1 MTYFETIKCFDEEV
15 YHIEYH
21 QQRMTKAIGL
31 NFNLQDYI
39 YPPSGKLLKCK
50 LTYNEDG
57 IIDISYDSYIPRE
70 IKIFKFIL
78 DDTIEYKYKSI
89 FRKKIDILFSKR
101 DNADEIIIVKDGLIT
116 DTSIA
121 NIAIYDGI
129 HWITPRSPLLEGTTR
144 ARLLE
149 DKKLIVKDI
158 SVEEFKKAHKVALMN
173 AMIDF
178 KVIDDFQLLLL

>member
-1 MTYFETIKCFDEEV
+1 MFFETIKCFDEEV

-21 QQRMTKAIGL
+21 QQRMAKVVGL

-39 YPPSGKLLKCK
+39 YPPSNKLLKCK
-50 LTYNEDG
+50 LTYDEDG
-57 IIDISYDSYIPRE
+57 IIDISYDRYTPCE

-78 DDTIEYKYKSI
+78 DDTIEYKYKSTS
-89 FRKKIDILFSKR
+89 REKIDILFNQR
-101 DNADEIIIVKDGLIT
+101 DNADEIIIIKNGLIT

-121 NIAIYDGI
+121 NIAIYNGI

-149 DKKLIVKDI
+149 NRKLIVKDI
-158 SVEEFKKAHKVALMN
+158 SIDEFKKANKIAIMN